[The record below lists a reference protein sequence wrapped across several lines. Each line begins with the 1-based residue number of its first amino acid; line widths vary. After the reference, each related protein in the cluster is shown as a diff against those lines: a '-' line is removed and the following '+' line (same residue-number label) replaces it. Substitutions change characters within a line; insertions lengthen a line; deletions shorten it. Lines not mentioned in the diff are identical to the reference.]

1 MFSKLSDKNLIYSVI
16 ITVCFIFAIV
26 GTYIAGN
33 LSYSKDA
40 ILQKAGGYYADE
52 RYFMAARYFS
62 KAVDLNASST
72 ELYRNYGT
80 SLLRLGN
87 YDLAV
92 KYFKLALILDP
103 GDSDNY
109 YYVGNALYREASAF
123 ESREKFL
130 QAVRYLEKAKNLD
143 PYSEKS
149 YLLIGLCFRSCG
161 LQENARTFYKK
172 AILSKKFS
180 NAGFYNLIGNT
191 FREEG
196 RYKEALS
203 YYEKAKENDSSFVAA
218 YCSVGDMYLKLNNRA
233 EALLNYCKAI
243 KVNKDFIIPYIS
255 LAEIYCSGNNF
266 YEAVECCLKALRIN
280 PDSDKANY
288 ILGMSYKALGRK
300 KECVKYLKKAVVCG
314 NDYAVGELRNMGI
327 DLR

>member
-1 MFSKLSDKNLIYSVI
+1 MFSSPSDKNLIYSAVI
-16 ITVCFIFAIV
+16 TACFIFVTAGI
-26 GTYIAGN
+26 YIARN

-40 ILQKAGGYYADE
+40 ILQKAVEYYADE

-62 KAVDLNASST
+62 KAIDLNASST

-92 KYFKLALILDP
+92 KYLKLAASLDP
-103 GDSDNY
+103 GDADNY
-109 YYVGNALYREASAF
+109 YYIGNALYRKASAF
-123 ESREKFL
+123 KSREKFL
-130 QAVRYLEKAKNLD
+130 QAVRYLEKGINLD

-161 LQENARTFYKK
+161 LQENARVFYKK
-172 AILSKKFS
+172 AVLSKNFS

-191 FREEG
+191 FSEEG

-203 YYEKAKENDSSFVAA
+203 YYEKAKENDRSFVVA
-218 YCSVGDMYLKLNNRA
+218 YCSIGDMHLKLNNRE
-233 EALLNYCKAI
+233 EALLNYRKAI
-243 KVNKDFIIPYIS
+243 KVDEDFIIPHVN
-255 LAEIYCSGNNF
+255 LAEIHYDGNNF
-266 YEAVECCLKALRIN
+266 YEAARCCLRALRIN
-280 PDSDKANY
+280 PSSGKANY
-288 ILGMSYKALGRK
+288 ILGMSYKALGK
-300 KECVKYLKKAVVCG
+300 KTECVMCLKKAAAYG
-314 NDYAVGELRNMGI
+314 NDDAVGKLRNMGI